1 MTWQVQVRCTER
13 AMPDRCMDHS
23 RQPDVACEKE
33 TAIDLCRK
41 VEAGESRGKFGF
53 GRRGIFGGAFDL
65 HRGRF
70 GRIELRCID
79 HQIAECKLL
88 VAMADEAANNF
99 AFLPVD
105 IPSRCRCHGEQG
117 PCGGSSFAQG
127 WLVSCQ
133 TSAICRGDE
142 GVAAG
147 EVFRQ
152 PTARI
157 IGKTRQIGPE
167 RRPFRSERNI
177 RVQAGRRRGL
187 DSETRLLLL
196 RAGTPVFNLGA
207 IIVDGEFQASRRARH
222 GKGSHVFR

>member
-1 MTWQVQVRCTER
+1 
-13 AMPDRCMDHS
+13 MPDRCIDHS

-177 RVQAGRRRGL
+177 RVKAGRRRGL
-187 DSETRLLLL
+187 DGNLSPV
-196 RAGTPVFNLGA
+196 RAKLDGHDLCKQGCDPLPHLQLGNGHRHHA
-207 IIVDGEFQASRRARH
+207 IAADGDPAAEFALVRSGR
-222 GKGSHVFR
+222 